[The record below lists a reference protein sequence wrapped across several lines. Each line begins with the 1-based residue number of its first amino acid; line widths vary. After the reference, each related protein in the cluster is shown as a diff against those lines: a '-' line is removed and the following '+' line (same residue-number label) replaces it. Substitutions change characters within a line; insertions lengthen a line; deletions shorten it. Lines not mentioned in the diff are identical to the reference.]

1 MNNVSLTG
9 RITHDLE
16 LKVTPQNVHVL
27 NFTIAVKKN
36 RTKEDKTN
44 FIDIECWR
52 QSADFLSSYA
62 SQGTTIAVNGELM
75 VEKYIDRD
83 GNNRKKTYVL
93 ADSVEI
99 INQPKDKPKTKTV
112 EEENY
117 DFNESIQGT
126 EYANKFGGHFEDIE
140 PDDLPFY

>member
-1 MNNVSLTG
+1 MNNVSITG

-16 LKVTPQNVHVL
+16 LRVTPQNVHVL
-27 NFTIAVKKN
+27 NF
-36 RTKEDKTN
+36 
-44 FIDIECWR
+44 
-52 QSADFLSSYA
+52 
-62 SQGTTIAVNGELM
+62 TIAVNGELM

-83 GNNRKKTYVL
+83 GNNRKKAYVL